1 MSKGE
6 DTRQAILDEAS
17 RVASQVGLGGLTIGT
32 LAERTHLSKSGLF
45 AHFRSKESLQEQVLA
60 HTNARF
66 IDVVIR
72 PALQAPR
79 GEPRVRELFERWL
92 AWCRDDLPGGCL
104 FFQAAME
111 LDDQPGPARERLVR
125 DQRDWLDTIAR
136 VFGTGISEGHFA
148 PDADAGQFAQDLDGV
163 LLAYTLTS
171 RLLRDTSAEDRA
183 RRAFDALLAAA
194 RQPDPCVDQ
203 GQLVVGGDQQATIWP

>member
-1 MSKGE
+1 VNKG
-6 DTRQAILDEAS
+6 DHTRQVILDEAA
-17 RVASQVGLGGLTIGT
+17 RIASQVGLGGLTIGT
-32 LAERTHLSKSGLF
+32 LAARTQLSKSGLF

-60 HTNARF
+60 YTTSRF
-66 IDVVIR
+66 IDLVVR

-111 LDDQPGPARERLVR
+111 LDDQPGPARDRLVH

-136 VFGTGISEGHFA
+136 VFRTGIDEGAFR
-148 PDADAGQFAQDLDGV
+148 PDADPAQFAQDLDGV

-171 RLLRDTSAEDRA
+171 RLLRDAVAEDRA
-183 RRAFDALLAAA
+183 RRAFDALLVAA
-194 RQPDPCVDQ
+194 RQPT
-203 GQLVVGGDQQATIWP
+203 LVTP

>member
-6 DTRQAILDEAS
+6 HTRQVILDEAT

-32 LAERTHLSKSGLF
+32 LAERTQLSKSGLF

-60 HTNARF
+60 HASARF
-66 IDVVIR
+66 VDLVVR
-72 PALQAPR
+72 PAVQAPR

-92 AWCRDDLPGGCL
+92 AWCRDALPGGCL

-111 LDDQPGPARERLVR
+111 LDDQPGSARDRLAR

-136 VFGTGISEGHFA
+136 VFRTGITEGEFR
-148 PDADAGQFAQDLDGV
+148 PDADPEQFAQDLDGV

-171 RLLRDTSAEDRA
+171 RLLRDAAAEDRA
-183 RRAFDALLAAA
+183 RRAFTALLAAA
-194 RQPDPCVDQ
+194 RQPARLTP
-203 GQLVVGGDQQATIWP
+203 